1 VADRE
6 GEHYAQPVRLR
17 HRRLVASVLLVT
29 VALAGWLAFSPASTP
44 KPTAGSYHGR
54 TAGALSAPARR
65 SPATR
70 ARAVKPSSAGK
81 TALSLDRLAGQ
92 RIIYAYSGLKPP
104 SSLVALIHAGEAA
117 GVILFGPNIANL
129 EQIHAVVEQ
138 LQQASLT
145 SPLHTRM
152 LILTDQEGGQVRRLP
167 GAPVLSEKQIGERSN
182 SIELASLSGRGAEE
196 NLASVGINVNL
207 APVLD
212 VYRQPGDFIDQF
224 QRSYSANARDVTNL
238 GAAFIAAQQLSGVAA
253 TAKHF
258 PGLGAATQSQ
268 NTDLRPTVLNSP
280 LAVLR
285 SVDEL
290 PYRKAIAAGVKLVM
304 LSWATYPALDP
315 HYPAGL
321 SADVIRGELRTRLGF
336 HGVTITDGINAGAV
350 TPFGSLAERGVQ
362 AAAAGADLILC
373 AAANPAR
380 NSPAQGLTVL
390 HALAS
395 ALATHHLTW
404 TQNEQAVARI
414 MVLRGA
420 G

>member
-1 VADRE
+1 MADRE
-6 GEHYAQPVRLR
+6 GEHYAQPVRLN
-17 HRRLVASVLLVT
+17 RRLVASVLLVT

-70 ARAVKPSSAGK
+70 ARAVKPSNAGK
-81 TALSLDRLAGQ
+81 TELSLDRLAGQ

-167 GAPVLSEKQIGERSN
+167 GAPVLSEKQIGERPN

-212 VYRQPGDFIDQF
+212 VYRQPGDFIDRF

-268 NTDLRPTVLNSP
+268 NTDLRPTPAELSSSS
-280 LAVLR
+280 AALR
-285 SVDEL
+285 
-290 PYRKAIAAGVKLVM
+290 
-304 LSWATYPALDP
+304 
-315 HYPAGL
+315 
-321 SADVIRGELRTRLGF
+321 
-336 HGVTITDGINAGAV
+336 
-350 TPFGSLAERGVQ
+350 
-362 AAAAGADLILC
+362 
-373 AAANPAR
+373 
-380 NSPAQGLTVL
+380 
-390 HALAS
+390 
-395 ALATHHLTW
+395 
-404 TQNEQAVARI
+404 
-414 MVLRGA
+414 
-420 G
+420 